1 LDNFESAKK
10 SFLEGLSFLE
20 NENFEEAELKF
31 LESLRLLPERVS
43 TLTNLAATQIKL
55 KKYSEAKTYS
65 EKAVELDANNSEA
78 FLNLGFIEKEV
89 GNLESALTFF
99 NKALTLDLTNALAFL
114 NKGAAFH
121 ELKRYEEALGSY
133 KKAIE
138 LKPDYHEAW
147 SNQGV
152 TLNELKRYEEALGS
166 YKKAIELKLDYHEA
180 WSNQGVT
187 LNELKRYEEALGS
200 YKKAIELK
208 PDYHEAWSNQ
218 GVTLNELKR
227 HEEAIG
233 SYERAIQLKPDYAI
247 ALWNLALN
255 QLLMGDFKNGWDNFE
270 SRWYKKNSESYRHKD
285 IPALKDLKNIAT
297 KTILVWS
304 EQGYGDTIQFCRF
317 ITNLASLGAS
327 IILEVQP
334 PLKSLMETSFSFCQV
349 VSEGG
354 KLINADFQ
362 VPLLSLPLLFGTTI
376 DTIPN
381 QIPYLKN
388 LKSKSIYWG
397 EKLEGN
403 KKKLNIGVAFSGN
416 ENHQND
422 HNRSMNLALLRP
434 LLRMGN
440 LCLIQ
445 KNIKPIDRIFLNS
458 NREISFLGDSIHSF
472 ADSGAIVE
480 KMDIIVSVDTSLAH
494 LSGALGIPT
503 YVLLPWNPDW
513 RWLLDR
519 KDSPWYPTVKTLRQ
533 PSSGDWESVVIELI
547 SEINNAVNESI

>member
-121 ELKRYEEALGSY
+121 
-133 KKAIE
+133 
-138 LKPDYHEAW
+138 
-147 SNQGV
+147 
-152 TLNELKRYEEALGS
+152 
-166 YKKAIELKLDYHEA
+166 
-180 WSNQGVT
+180 
-187 LNELKRYEEALGS
+187 ELKRYEEALGS